1 MSHTNKFDLV
11 KWVNENKTTNEIK
24 AIAGGSPLEQFKQT
38 IYRLVEK
45 EYGVEEREEIKSIIG
60 PLTKYIEVEYET
72 DDFIGGVDED
82 MEEGQFITYVYRTM
96 IFGEED

>member
-1 MSHTNKFDLV
+1 MIHKDNLNVGKRI
-11 KWVNENKTTNEIK
+11 NENKATNEIK

-72 DDFIGGVDED
+72 DDFIGGIDED